1 MAAVGAEHGSIL
13 DSVDR
18 STEVLRRF
26 GGAEVASKPR
36 GLGDRGYR
44 RPGLAAV
51 LDEDF
56 GGQAGAA
63 R

>member
-1 MAAVGAEHGSIL
+1 LIL

>member
-1 MAAVGAEHGSIL
+1 MIL

-18 STEVLRRF
+18 LTEVLRRF
-26 GGAEVASKPR
+26 GGAEMSSKPR

-44 RPGLAAV
+44 KPELAAV

-56 GGQAGAA
+56 GGQAGSA